1 MKVDC
6 SWFGTKLEAYF
17 CETLGDEDLRLAAE
31 HLNSCLTCRR
41 EVQALN
47 DIDPVVRQLFE
58 FRMSKAE
65 AAQRAPRRR
74 IGFQLGLAGVALAM
88 AAILAFVVL
97 TRQYSPQPVQS
108 LPSAASNADTN
119 APVAENT
126 KSEDLSTPQL
136 LKPDAP
142 ITKPSEPTTASE
154 PAIPDNAPEF
164 LVITPEGYSKSLQD
178 YKGRVLVLGVWSGD
192 QAEAVQNLQKLY
204 QAFGTRRDVRILGAS
219 ALNQARPAGTTFP
232 IVFNNGSRLLETR
245 TSNFVVVDKEGNVQ
259 MRDSLAGDSNA
270 LVTKVRA
277 RLDELGG
284 K

>member
-6 SWFGTKLEAYF
+6 RWFGTKLEAYF

-31 HLNSCLTCRR
+31 HLNTCLTCRR

-47 DIDPVVRQLFE
+47 DIDPLVRQLFDH
-58 FRMSKAE
+58 RMAKAE
-65 AAQRAPRRR
+65 AATRAPRRSV
-74 IGFQLGLAGVALAM
+74 GFQLGLAGAALAM
-88 AAILAFVVL
+88 TAALAFMIL
-97 TRQYSPQPVQS
+97 TRQTSPQPTPA
-108 LPSAASNADTN
+108 LPSSASNVDTN
-119 APVAENT
+119 TTLAENT
-126 KSEDLSTPQL
+126 KSEDSSQPER

-142 ITKPSEPTTASE
+142 ITKSSKSTPAAE

-178 YKGRVLVLGVWSGD
+178 YKGRVLLMGVWAND
-192 QAEAVQNLQKLY
+192 QSEAVQNLQKLY
-204 QAFGTRRDVRILGAS
+204 QALGTRTDVRILGAS
-219 ALNQARPAGTTFP
+219 TRNQDRPAGTTFP

-259 MRDSLAGDSNA
+259 MRDSLVGDSTA

>member
-6 SWFGTKLEAYF
+6 QWFGTKSEAYF

-31 HLNSCLTCRR
+31 HLNTCLTCRR

-47 DIDPVVRQLFE
+47 DIDPIVRQLFDH
-58 FRMSKAE
+58 RMAKAE
-65 AAQRAPRRR
+65 AAARAPGRSV
-74 IGFQLGLAGVALAM
+74 GFRLGLAGAALAM
-88 AAILAFVVL
+88 TAALAFVIL
-97 TRQYSPQPVQS
+97 TRQPSPQTALKSP
-108 LPSAASNADTN
+108 SNASDSD
-119 APVAENT
+119 ASASVAENT
-126 KSEDLSTPQL
+126 KSENLTPIDRS
-136 LKPDAP
+136 KPDAP
-142 ITKPSEPTTASE
+142 IAKPPDSIRSSE

-164 LVITPEGYSKSLQD
+164 LVNTPEGYSTTLQD
-178 YKGRVLVLGVWSGD
+178 YKGRVLVMGVWSSD
-192 QAEAVQNLQKLY
+192 QTEAVQNLQKLY

-219 ALNQARPAGTTFP
+219 TRNQDRPAGTTFP

-245 TSNFVVVDKEGNVQ
+245 TSNFVIVDKEGNVQ
-259 MRDSLAGDSNA
+259 MRDSLVGDSNV